1 MKNKI
6 LLLALLG
13 ATSSLMALDSEHAYL
28 YKDIRIM
35 GMGGANVAVGSY
47 STSVFS
53 NPAGLSSIK
62 KSDGFVVDLLGVG
75 ASASSQITQLM
86 DDLGNANTDQETVDV
101 LNKYNGE
108 HFHAGVDNYSSV
120 SKNSDMF
127 AWSIGILAA
136 ADVNLM
142 PHANG
147 SADGGVLATSSRTY
161 GGVILGA
168 SKPYE
173 TQIGVIDVGMGLKYI
188 SQNSYEGSL
197 GVSELTNSDDIAQSL
212 QDKYE
217 KTSSGFGVDFGVN
230 YHPFAES
237 AWHPTFGLSVLN
249 IGSMGMDDNY
259 GGQPMTLNFG
269 MAVSPEVSFLNRLV
283 LALDYVDMLNA
294 NTTRIYN
301 FSDGTY
307 DDYTESDPM
316 KRLRLGAGFGLI
328 DNTYFATQL
337 NVGMYQSAYTAGI
350 DMRITVLKLSVA
362 TYEEQVGTGSVDI
375 PDRRYMA
382 QIGIGW

>member
-6 LLLALLG
+6 LLSALLC

-62 KSDGFVVDLLGVG
+62 KSDGYVVDILGVS
-75 ASASSQITQLM
+75 ASASSEIAQMM
-86 DDLGNANTDQETVDV
+86 DDLGNADTDQETVDV
-101 LNKYNGE
+101 LNKYNGQ

-127 AWSIGILAA
+127 AWSVGILAA

-173 TQIGVIDVGMGLKYI
+173 TPAGVIDVGMGLKYI

-217 KTSSGFGVDFGVN
+217 KTSSGFGVDLGVN
-230 YHPFAES
+230 YHPFAGS
-237 AWHPTFGLSVLN
+237 VWHPTFGLSLLN
-249 IGSMGMDDNY
+249 IGSMDMSGNY
-259 GGQPMTLNFG
+259 GGQPMTVNFG
-269 MAVSPEVSFLNRLV
+269 MAVSPEVSFLDRLV
-283 LALDYVDMLNA
+283 LALDYVDMFNA

-301 FSDGTY
+301 FTDGTY
-307 DDYTESDPM
+307 SDYTESDMM
-316 KRLRLGAGFGLI
+316 KRLRLGASVGLI

-350 DMRITVLKLSVA
+350 DIRVTALKLSVA
-362 TYEEQVGTGSVDI
+362 TYEEQVGTGSVNI